1 MTRPAVP
8 PRRISVLR
16 RNASFADSD
25 DVRVMPVSEQ
35 LSRIAHFETGAEQQ
49 VMVPL
54 QRLAIAAS
62 VRDEVTAVEAA
73 GPRRAERR

>member
-1 MTRPAVP
+1 
-8 PRRISVLR
+8 
-16 RNASFADSD
+16 
-25 DVRVMPVSEQ
+25 MPVSEQ